1 MWGFFSK
8 APKIEDTLFNITMTA
23 KQLEKMSAKEEKKGE
38 QSKKRMVD
46 VSDILGV
53 CIASR
58 VAGAAGSRIHY
69 DKRSAPLRGT
79 RLRFAVLE
87 EIAYL

>member
-46 VSDILGV
+46 VSRF
-53 CIASR
+53 S
-58 VAGAAGSRIHY
+58 
-69 DKRSAPLRGT
+69 SAPASLPIGR
-79 RLRFAVLE
+79 RPRV
-87 EIAYL
+87 